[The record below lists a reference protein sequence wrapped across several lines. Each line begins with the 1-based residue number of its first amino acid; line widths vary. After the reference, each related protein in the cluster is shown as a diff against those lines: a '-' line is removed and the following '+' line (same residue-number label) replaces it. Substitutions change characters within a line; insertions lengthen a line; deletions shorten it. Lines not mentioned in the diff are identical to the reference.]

1 MKIQYFREIKE
12 ENKENIKEEMQNTE
26 KSNYTI
32 TNSTTNKKIS
42 KEVKNKETNNNSK
55 FLQSSINY
63 LEEENFNYIIK
74 NGEQFNEKIDLN
86 QISKIND
93 NNSNESSDKIRAHIF
108 QINSIFKCLEIS
120 EITDN
125 IIYKDDLIRK
135 IENALNIINNKTLI
149 EKSLSDIYGLLDKE
163 VCLNDKKNE
172 LELFDLEYFNLNKI
186 NPIEENKEKISNI
199 SFSCNTSD
207 KKEEIKFISQKR
219 KRQGEETKENK
230 KSKMGRKPKNSG
242 EKGNKDHN
250 DPNNGLHKM
259 LHRSLRIVYDISN
272 KLAKEIDENIKL
284 FYPGINKKDLINTNI
299 KQNYL
304 DKTIKNILCEYI
316 SKDSK
321 KDEFKKNKAIIEK
334 TIPNINGKEEKKE
347 LFNEMISKPFR
358 YYFSNY
364 VNNIK
369 IMEKFITFDE
379 DDHFRNYDQN
389 KKNEF
394 KEKGRCLVNNDIKVR
409 KPRKNV

>member
-1 MKIQYFREIKE
+1 
-12 ENKENIKEEMQNTE
+12 
-26 KSNYTI
+26 
-32 TNSTTNKKIS
+32 
-42 KEVKNKETNNNSK
+42 
-55 FLQSSINY
+55 
-63 LEEENFNYIIK
+63 
-74 NGEQFNEKIDLN
+74 
-86 QISKIND
+86 
-93 NNSNESSDKIRAHIF
+93 
-108 QINSIFKCLEIS
+108 
-120 EITDN
+120 
-125 IIYKDDLIRK
+125 
-135 IENALNIINNKTLI
+135 
-149 EKSLSDIYGLLDKE
+149 
-163 VCLNDKKNE
+163 
-172 LELFDLEYFNLNKI
+172 
-186 NPIEENKEKISNI
+186 
-199 SFSCNTSD
+199 
-207 KKEEIKFISQKR
+207 
-219 KRQGEETKENK
+219 
-230 KSKMGRKPKNSG
+230 MGRKPKNSG

-272 KLAKEIDENIKL
+272 ELAKEIDENIKL

-304 DKTIKNILCEYI
+304 DKTIKNILCEYL

-321 KDEFKKNKAIIEK
+321 EDEFKKNKTIIEK
-334 TIPNINGKEEKKE
+334 KIPKVIGKEEKKE